1 MEGIYG
7 WVKNIIYYMIF
18 LSVVNNLLAE
28 SKYEKYVRFFAGMV
42 LILLVASP
50 FTGSLRLDEQIS
62 ALFQAISFQ
71 NDTEDFKT
79 ELWGMEDKRLEQ
91 IIGKYEEAVEND
103 VAAMAQA
110 EGISCAS
117 VRVSIDADR
126 ESSRYGQVKEISLVL
141 ERKEAQE
148 RGEDPKGIHPV
159 NVGNEKVESIMI
171 EPVEIQEDSESTA
184 DKAGENEGAGMSGV
198 LPRNCE
204 NAVELKHLTGK
215 VAQYYGL
222 EETGV
227 EVQWKDE

>member
-18 LSVVNNLLAE
+18 LSVVNNLLAD

-42 LILLVASP
+42 LILLVVSP
-50 FTGSLRLDEQIS
+50 FTGSLHLDEQIS
-62 ALFQAISFQ
+62 AMFKSISFQ

-91 IIGKYEEAVEND
+91 VIGKYEEAVEND
-103 VAAMAQA
+103 VAAMARA
-110 EGISCAS
+110 EGINCAL
-117 VRVSIDADR
+117 VRVRIDADR

-141 ERKEAQE
+141 DKKGDQAKESRE
-148 RGEDPKGIHPV
+148 VHPV

-171 EPVEIQEDSESTA
+171 EPVKIQEEDKRTA
-184 DKAGENEGAGMSGV
+184 DKAGEEDEAGPAGV
-198 LPRNCE
+198 LARNRE
-204 NAVELKHLTGK
+204 NAVELNHLAGK

-222 EETGV
+222 EETCV
-227 EVQWKDE
+227 EVQWKDD